1 MGAVAGMGTAPS
13 AAEWNC
19 VTREAAAKVRAMSRR
34 PPLSAF
40 LRLILMVMLALG
52 SCLQPALA
60 AACDIEDAR
69 IALDGGAAG
78 AVMVA
83 ADAGHADGAGD
94 CCANPACGDCCLH
107 AAATLPASPQAMA
120 FALPPVVGAPLR
132 IARAASVYPVDSRPP
147 IAG

>member
-1 MGAVAGMGTAPS
+1 M
-13 AAEWNC
+13 
-19 VTREAAAKVRAMSRR
+19 
-34 PPLSAF
+34 F
-40 LRLILMVMLALG
+40 LRLALMVMLALG

-69 IALDGGAAG
+69 IALDGGSAG

-83 ADAGHADGAGD
+83 ADVGHAGAAGD

-107 AAATLPASPQAMA
+107 AAATLPASPRAMV
-120 FALPPVVGAPLR
+120 FAPPPAVGAPLR
-132 IARAASVYPVDSRPP
+132 IARTASVYPVDSRPP

>member
-1 MGAVAGMGTAPS
+1 MAVPGATAAGGLELCT
-13 AAEWNC
+13 C
-19 VTREAAAKVRAMSRR
+19 AAAVKVRAMSRR
-34 PPLSAF
+34 PPLFAF
-40 LRLILMVMLALG
+40 LRLALIAMLALG

-69 IALDGGAAG
+69 IALDGGAAR

-83 ADAGHADGAGD
+83 VDAGHGDGAGD
-94 CCANPACGDCCLH
+94 CCANPACGDGCLH
-107 AAATLPASPQAMA
+107 AAATMPASPQAMA
-120 FALPPVVGAPLR
+120 FALPTVVGAPLR